1 MDDLSQQ
8 VFLNYIGGEWVACA
22 SGVTAPNLNPADTS
36 DVVGRFQQSDADDAA
51 RAVAVSTAMRCGL
64 ASGPEKSGG
73 KPSARPSS
81 RAGSRAGSPSARSPS
96 ALPPR

>member
-51 RAVAVSTAMRCGL
+51 RATA
-64 ASGPEKSGG
+64 
-73 KPSARPSS
+73 S
-81 RAGSRAGSPSARSPS
+81 RQS
-96 ALPPR
+96 